1 LIAIIEA
8 NNMNDG
14 VKQFV
19 VLLIVVSTFVILA
32 KIIAGELAL
41 F

>member
-1 LIAIIEA
+1 
-8 NNMNDG
+8 MNDG

-19 VLLIVVSTFVILA
+19 ILLIVVSTFVILA
-32 KIIAGELAL
+32 KILAGELAL

>member
-1 LIAIIEA
+1 
-8 NNMNDG
+8 MNDG

>member
-1 LIAIIEA
+1 
-8 NNMNDG
+8 MNDG
-14 VKQFV
+14 AKQFV

>member
-1 LIAIIEA
+1 
-8 NNMNDG
+8 MNDG

-32 KIIAGELAL
+32 KILAGALAL

>member
-1 LIAIIEA
+1 
-8 NNMNDG
+8 MNDG
-14 VKQFV
+14 AKQFV
-19 VLLIVVSTFVILA
+19 ALLIVVSTFVILA

>member
-1 LIAIIEA
+1 
-8 NNMNDG
+8 MNDG

-32 KIIAGELAL
+32 KILAGELAL

>member
-1 LIAIIEA
+1 
-8 NNMNDG
+8 MNDG
-14 VKQFV
+14 TKQFV

>member
-1 LIAIIEA
+1 
-8 NNMNDG
+8 MNDG
-14 VKQFV
+14 VKQFF

-32 KIIAGELAL
+32 KILAGELSL